1 MTRTHWW
8 SCAASLVA
16 VAFASLAAP
25 AQNTPVGRPPAPAAE
40 HGIAATQAPPNIILI
55 TLDTTRAD
63 RMGFL
68 GSKRGLTPNLDAL
81 ARQSVVFERAYA
93 QAPLT
98 SVSHATILTGTYPQY
113 HLVVDYP
120 LVLAKDLPYAPE
132 ILRAHGYQTAA
143 FLGSLALD
151 PNGGAPGFDRA
162 FDTYDANFHLE
173 DLHTKDRYHSVQRRG
188 DEVVAHALAWLDGH
202 SKTPFF
208 LWVHLFDA
216 HDPYDPPEP
225 YKTRYAKE
233 LYDGGIAY
241 EDAAVGKLL
250 RQLKARGLYDGAVM
264 AVMADHG
271 ESLGAH
277 GEDMHGIF
285 VYDETI
291 QVPLV
296 IKLPKQASA
305 GTRIANRVELVDVLP
320 TLLQTAGI
328 AAPAEVQG
336 QSMLGLMTAQEGT
349 KEAGDVAQIW
359 RDRPAYAQADY
370 AHLAYGWSALQSWR
384 TGKYLYVQAPRRE
397 LYDEAGDPKAEHNL
411 ASSSAAVADTLGSQ
425 LEAFRQKTTG
435 TRQAPTADLD
445 PARQRQLAALG
456 YVVTGANASKSGP
469 AEQGAD
475 PKDKIETVNTM
486 RKLNYALQDG
496 HLPEALGLLEQLS
509 VTDPM
514 PTVFAKLGEIYMQ
527 TREFQK
533 AVPAF
538 RKAVE
543 LEPDFTNAQMNLGKA
558 LLQTQD
564 FEGAATAFE
573 GLIAKQPKL
582 LDAHVLLEITYAR
595 ANRGADEIK
604 ECEKV
609 LAFLPDHYGSNLML
623 GRFLAQSGDLE
634 GAVPR
639 LQKAA
644 AVRPEAPVPHMFLA
658 DVYAKLG
665 RQADADQE
673 RGEAQRLGGNP
684 SGAVSAPVQ
693 EQPGSAQPPANGP
706 PLRPP
711 NFGLPD

>member
-1 MTRTHWW
+1 
-8 SCAASLVA
+8 
-16 VAFASLAAP
+16 
-25 AQNTPVGRPPAPAAE
+25 
-40 HGIAATQAPPNIILI
+40 
-55 TLDTTRAD
+55 
-63 RMGFL
+63 MGFL

-173 DLHTKDRYHSVQRRG
+173 DRSTKGRYHSVQRRG
-188 DEVVAHALAWLDGH
+188 DEVVAHALTWLDGH
-202 SKTPFF
+202 SKKPFF

-233 LYDGGIAY
+233 PYDGGIAY

-250 RQLKARGLYDGAVM
+250 RQLRARGLYDGSVM

-296 IKLPKQASA
+296 IKLPRQASA
-305 GTRIANRVELVDVLP
+305 GTRIADRVELVDVLP
-320 TLLQTAGI
+320 TLLQTVGI
-328 AAPAEVQG
+328 TAPAEMQG
-336 QSMLGLMTAQEGT
+336 QSMLALMTATNDGT
-349 KEAGDVAQIW
+349 ADAAQMW
-359 RDRPAYAQADY
+359 HDRPAYAQADY
-370 AHLAYGWSALQSWR
+370 AHLAYGWSALQSLR
-384 TGKYLYVQAPRRE
+384 TGKYLYIQAPRRE

-411 ASSSAAVADTLGSQ
+411 ASSSAAVADTLASQ

-435 TRQAPTADLD
+435 ARQAPTAELD
-445 PARQRQLAALG
+445 PSRQKQLAALG

-496 HLPEALGLLEQLS
+496 HLQEALGLLEQLV

-514 PTVFAKLGEIYMQ
+514 PTAFAKLGELYMQ
-527 TREFQK
+527 THEYQK
-533 AVPAF
+533 AAPAF

-564 FEGAATAFE
+564 FAGAATVFE
-573 GLIAKQPKL
+573 DLIAKQPKL
-582 LDAHVLLEITYAR
+582 LEAHVLLEIAYAR
-595 ANRGADEIK
+595 SNRAADEIK
-604 ECEKV
+604 ECERV

-634 GAVPR
+634 GAVPK

-644 AVRPEAPVPHMFLA
+644 AVRPDAPVPHMFLA

-673 RGEAQRLGGNP
+673 RGEAQRLGANSSGPGNSP
-684 SGAVSAPVQ
+684 MQ
-693 EQPGSAQPPANGP
+693 EQPGSAEPPANGP
-706 PLRPP
+706 PMRPP
-711 NFGLPD
+711 NLELPD